1 MLSGFYLDNII
12 IMEYNE
18 LLDILVTLISQN

>member
-1 MLSGFYLDNII
+1 MLAGFYLDNII